1 MNPTNPNEVNIEF
14 TFTLAETNMILQAL
28 AQRPYVE
35 VANLIHNIQRIAHAK
50 VTPQPGSNEPK
61 LGELASIGS

>member
-1 MNPTNPNEVNIEF
+1 MNPTNPKDANIEF

-28 AQRPYVE
+28 SQRPYVE

-50 VTPQPGSNEPK
+50 VTPQPSHNDPK
-61 LGELASIGS
+61 LGELGS